1 MSSSDSP
8 PAVLG
13 LAELS
18 QRIGSSPFHGWLG
31 LTAESID
38 ADGVTLIL
46 APRRE
51 LIGNPRTG
59 ALQGGVLGCMIDAAA
74 SFSIIS
80 RTGASNVTID
90 MSVDFH
96 RAALLG
102 AVDGRLRAVGT
113 VTRIG
118 RTISTAQARVLD
130 GGGALIASGRAVF
143 KNTEAAMKSAEPG

>member
-1 MSSSDSP
+1 MSSND
-8 PAVLG
+8 PAVLR
-13 LAELS
+13 LDELN

-38 ADGVTLIL
+38 AEGVTLVL
-46 APRRE
+46 VPRRE

-80 RTGASNVTID
+80 RTGASTVTID

-102 AVDGRLRAVGT
+102 AADARLRAVGT
-113 VTRIG
+113 ITRIG
-118 RTISTAQARVLD
+118 RTIATAQAWILD
-130 GGGALIASGRAVF
+130 GGGALIAGGRAVF
-143 KNTEAAMKSAEPG
+143 MNTEAAMK